1 MNANAISTNMSTQ
14 IRGRDHIAR
23 TFASVHS
30 QARAALMPYFTLGFP
45 DPNTSL
51 EIITAISQAGS
62 DLIELGVPFSDP
74 LADGPT
80 IQRSTQ
86 QALEA
91 GTNVARCLELVATL
105 RARGVTQPLILMG
118 YFNPILA
125 YGLERFVAEAAEAG
139 ADGFIIPD
147 LPPEEAGEMEA
158 ACQDHELALIYLV
171 APTSTT
177 ERLALAAQRT
187 SGFLYL
193 VSLTGVTGAR
203 ASLPP
208 HLKAFVDR
216 VRVQAQPGTPLAL
229 GFGISTAQQAGAVAA
244 LVDGVIVGSA
254 LIEAVSG
261 TPDPA
266 AAATQF
272 IRELRTG
279 L

>member
-1 MNANAISTNMSTQ
+1 MNANAISTNTTTQ
-14 IRGRDHIAR
+14 IRGRDHIASAFER
-23 TFASVHS
+23 VHR
-30 QARAALMPYFTLGFP
+30 QDRAALMPYFTLGFP

-91 GTNVARCLELVATL
+91 GTNVARCLELVAAL
-105 RARGVTQPLILMG
+105 RVRGVAQPLILMG

-147 LPPEEAGEMEA
+147 LPPEEASEMEA

-171 APTSTT
+171 APTSTP

-229 GFGISTAQQAGAVAA
+229 GFGISTSKQAGAVAE

-266 AAATQF
+266 AAASQF
-272 IRELRTG
+272 IRELRAG

>member
-1 MNANAISTNMSTQ
+1 MNETSTKLDTNTQ
-14 IRGRDHIAR
+14 ISGRARIAAA
-23 TFASVHS
+23 FQAVHS
-30 QARAALMPYFTLGFP
+30 QKRAALMPYFTLGFP
-45 DPNTSL
+45 DPRTSL
-51 EIITAISQAGS
+51 EIVTAISRAGS
-62 DLIELGVPFSDP
+62 DLIELGIPFSDP

-86 QALEA
+86 LALQA
-91 GTNVARCLELVATL
+91 GMDVARCLELVAGL
-105 RARGVTQPLILMG
+105 RSRGVTQPLIMMG

-125 YGLERFVAEAAEAG
+125 YGLERFVAEAAQAG

-158 ACQDHELALIYLV
+158 ACQAHGLALVYLV
-171 APTSTT
+171 APTSTPA
-177 ERLALAAQRT
+177 RLALAAQHT

-203 ASLPP
+203 ASLPA
-208 HLKAFVDR
+208 HLQAFVAR
-216 VRVQAQPGTPLAL
+216 VHAQTQPGTPLAV
-229 GFGISTAQQAGAVAA
+229 GFGISTAQQAGAVAQ

-266 AAATQF
+266 AAAAQF
-272 IRELRTG
+272 MRELRAG